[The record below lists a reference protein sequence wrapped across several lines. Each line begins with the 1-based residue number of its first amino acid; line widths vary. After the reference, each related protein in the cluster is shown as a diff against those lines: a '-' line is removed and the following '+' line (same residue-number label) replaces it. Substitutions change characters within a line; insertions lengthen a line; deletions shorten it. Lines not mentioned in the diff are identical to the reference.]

1 MPAIIN
7 ETDARKSKADTRK
20 TVQDAS
26 GALAKAGTNGAAA
39 GRKTA
44 HDASETG
51 GETVRKDMAAT
62 SRDVIRNNAEAAE
75 QTLQQAAKDLHST
88 IERSAETVS
97 DVAGA
102 ARQAS
107 GQSVEQLDRLS
118 AMQDRAV
125 KEIAG
130 RTQQNLDVII
140 QTGIKLAAG
149 FQSVM
154 RAWADYTLN
163 ATQCNID
170 GMNTI
175 LRTRTLQE
183 LVTAQN
189 NLLKAEM
196 RVMLNGSVKITE
208 ATSHVAQEVAS
219 SIGKQMMQRRDQQND

>member
-1 MPAIIN
+1 MSAIIN
-7 ETDARKSKADTRK
+7 KTDARK

-26 GALAKAGTNGAAA
+26 DALAKAGTNGAAA

-44 HDASETG
+44 HDASEAG
-51 GETVRKDMAAT
+51 GETVRKDMAAP
-62 SRDVIRNNAEAAE
+62 SRDVTRNIAEAAE
-75 QTLQQAAKDLHST
+75 HNLQKAAEDLRGT
-88 IERSAETVS
+88 MERSAETVS

-102 ARQAS
+102 ARQVS
-107 GQSVEQLDRLS
+107 GQSAEQLGRLS

-130 RTQQNLDVII
+130 RTQQNLDAMI

-175 LRTRTLQE
+175 LRTRTMQE
-183 LVTAQN
+183 LMTAQN
-189 NLLKAEM
+189 DLLKAEM
-196 RVMLNGSVKITE
+196 RVMLDGSVKITE
-208 ATSHVAQEVAS
+208 ATSNVAKDVAR
-219 SIGKQMMQRRDQQND
+219 SIGKQMMQQRDR

>member
-7 ETDARKSKADTRK
+7 KTDARKSKADTRK

-26 GALAKAGTNGAAA
+26 DALAKAGTNGAAA
-39 GRKTA
+39 GKKTA
-44 HDASETG
+44 HDASEAG

-75 QTLQQAAKDLHST
+75 QTLQRVAEDLRGT
-88 IERSAETVS
+88 VERSAETVS

-130 RTQQNLDVII
+130 RTQQNLDVMI

-154 RAWADYTLN
+154 REWADYTLN

-219 SIGKQMMQRRDQQND
+219 SIGKQMMQQRDQQND

>member
-7 ETDARKSKADTRK
+7 KTDARKSKADTRK

-26 GALAKAGTNGAAA
+26 DALAKAGTNGAAA
-39 GRKTA
+39 GKKTA
-44 HDASETG
+44 HDASEAG

-62 SRDVIRNNAEAAE
+62 SHDVIRKNAEAAE
-75 QTLQQAAKDLHST
+75 QTLQTAAKDLRDT
-88 IERSAETVS
+88 MERSVKTVS

-130 RTQQNLDVII
+130 RTQQNLDVMI
-140 QTGIKLAAG
+140 QTGVKLAAG
-149 FQSVM
+149 FQAVM

-175 LRTRTLQE
+175 LRTRTMQE
-183 LVTAQN
+183 LMTAQN
-189 NLLKAEM
+189 NLLNAEM
-196 RVMLNGSVKITE
+196 RVVLDGSVKITE
-208 ATSHVAQEVAS
+208 ATSNVAKDVAR
-219 SIGKQMMQRRDQQND
+219 SIGKQMMQQRDQQNH